1 MPEPGYRIP
10 MQWMK
15 SVRDYPLNVQC
26 VGNRGTI
33 TFTHLRA
40 KSRAPVRQAV
50 PRRS

>member
-1 MPEPGYRIP
+1 MPEPGQDP
-10 MQWMK
+10 HAVDEV
-15 SVRDYPLNVQC
+15 VRDYPLNVQW